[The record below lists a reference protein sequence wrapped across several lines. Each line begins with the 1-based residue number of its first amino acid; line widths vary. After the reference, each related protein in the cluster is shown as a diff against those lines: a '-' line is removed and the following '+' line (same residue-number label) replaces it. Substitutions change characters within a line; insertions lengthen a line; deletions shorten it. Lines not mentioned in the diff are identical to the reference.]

1 MKHQLKKIQEI
12 LSSDIKTVM
21 ISGHVNP
28 DGDCVGSC
36 MALSLYL
43 KKNYPELDVKVVLEK
58 PKEKLLFL
66 KGTEDIISDLSEIK
80 AVPDLFVLLDASDES
95 RLMEGGQEL
104 FENARY
110 RACID
115 HHEGSTIDVEFEC
128 IHPKVGSCAE
138 VLFELLDV
146 EKIDDAIAE
155 AIFTGIIHDTGV
167 MQYTNTRPRTYEILS
182 VITRFNI
189 DCAGIIYDSFKSRTA
204 KESQILGFC
213 LEKASFYMDGRIVV
227 CVINVD
233 DMKRYEAGKADVGPV
248 VANLKLIQGTDI
260 AIFAYPLDNQSFK
273 ISIRTSEKVDATI
286 LAGKFAGGGHDRAA
300 GGSFTGTQEEA
311 ERTIIKNAMEVMG
324 ESC

>member
-43 KKNYPELDVKVVLEK
+43 KKNYPELDVNVVLEK
-58 PKEKLLFL
+58 PKEKLLFI
-66 KGTEDIISDLSEIK
+66 KGTEDITSDLSEIK
-80 AVPDLFVLLDASDES
+80 VAPDLFVLLDASDEG

-115 HHEGSTIDVEFEC
+115 HHEGSTIKAEFEC

-138 VLFELLDV
+138 VLYELLEV
-146 EKIDDAIAE
+146 EKMDDAIAE

-182 VITRFNI
+182 TITRFNI

-204 KESQILGFC
+204 KESKILGFC

-227 CVINVD
+227 CVINTD
-233 DMKRYEAGKADVGPV
+233 DMKRYEASKADVGSV

-260 AIFAYPLDNQSFK
+260 AIFAYPLDNQNFK

-300 GGSFTGTQEEA
+300 GGSFAGTQEEA
-311 ERTIIKNAMEVMG
+311 EKTIIKKAMEAMG